1 MLHWPTLGPQR
12 VSTMAIKCC
21 NTATGRRSM
30 FTLPWRC
37 TKIRFFFLE
46 YTVIGLLRS
55 FVLYRLNLQESRCVS
70 SLCSFFFFSLAESR
84 PLDYTGKDVSA
95 IGKISLVMIDRDF
108 AYKCKRICSEFRQ
121 KGRCQSDSKLQEKK
135 NYQELFIALIM
146 GAWWD
151 WRLSY
156 LIEAIIEACR
166 LNNERPCMWRQWE
179 AWSLYQCNTGTSL
192 AGTKLKWKMW
202 ARNFK
207 RFAEACSLTRSIH
220 IQCRPRVWAIRTSV
234 N

>member
-1 MLHWPTLGPQR
+1 MYAESFVANNATLANTRATKSFYYGYQVLQYGYRPQKH
-12 VSTMAIKCC
+12 VYAALTLYE
-21 NTATGRRSM
+21 NT
-30 FTLPWRC
+30 
-37 TKIRFFFLE
+37 FFFLK

-135 NYQELFIALIM
+135 I
-146 GAWWD
+146 
-151 WRLSY
+151 
-156 LIEAIIEACR
+156 
-166 LNNERPCMWRQWE
+166 
-179 AWSLYQCNTGTSL
+179 
-192 AGTKLKWKMW
+192 TKSFL
-202 ARNFK
+202 
-207 RFAEACSLTRSIH
+207 
-220 IQCRPRVWAIRTSV
+220 
-234 N
+234 